1 MPVSYSPLTF
11 KHSSSL
17 MVDAASVTETATIMS
32 TATASNSDLSSATAS
47 ASASNIPEAVSAAES
62 LTASLNSSDPFFTA
76 SATGSGYEA
85 NATASAT
92 ESAYES
98 LNGTASATYSSYNV
112 NATASATYS
121 SYDVNA
127 TASATDSGYES
138 INATASAT
146 ESGYEFVNA
155 TASATLSASGT
166 LSAETSTATNSSI
179 GEGLWSPHKS
189 SSVSSDEWSSETAID
204 SSTEWWATSTGSNS
218 WASAT
223 ASASNPWQSASE
235 SGAWNST
242 STASNSWETA
252 SQSDPWNATST
263 ASNTWETASSS
274 QAWNETSADSWG
286 ASATATATT
295 SDSYGSATSTSTSAI
310 SATATVGTI
319 SSGYLQ
325 TSGTKIVDSDGNE
338 VILRGT
344 NIGGWL
350 VLEDWMCGISDES
363 GSADRFS
370 LTTLENRFGTEQAR
384 TLVEAWAENW
394 LTTADFD
401 ELANIGFNVIRLP
414 FSFRTV
420 QNADG
425 SWRDDA
431 FTRMDWAIAQ
441 AKARGIYVIVDFH
454 MWPGQEAD
462 YSAISEN
469 TDEGQSQRN
478 AVGEIWKKVATH
490 YLGESSICAFDVI
503 NEPTGS
509 YGDYLQQDLYN
520 AVRSVDASRII
531 IVSASVTR
539 YKYSLT
545 LSQHES
551 ISTNPSTYGW
561 TNVIYSLHEY
571 DMMGSDFD
579 SNKATW
585 ANGVQAYIDL
595 WHGYNIPF
603 MLAEFMADG

>member
-1 MPVSYSPLTF
+1 MAV
-11 KHSSSL
+11 
-17 MVDAASVTETATIMS
+17 AASVTETATIMS
-32 TATASNSDLSSATAS
+32 TATASVSDLSTATAS
-47 ASASNIPEAVSAAES
+47 VSASNITEAVTATES
-62 LTASLNSSDPFFTA
+62 LTASVNATDPFFTA
-76 SATGSGYEA
+76 SATDSGYQ
-85 NATASAT
+85 
-92 ESAYES
+92 
-98 LNGTASATYSSYNV
+98 V

-138 INATASAT
+138 INVTASAT

-155 TASATLSASGT
+155 TASAT

-189 SSVSSDEWSSETAID
+189 SSVSSDDWSSETATR
-204 SSTEWWATSTGSNS
+204 SNTEWWATSTGSDS

-223 ASASNPWQSASE
+223 ASASNPGQ
-235 SGAWNST
+235 N
-242 STASNSWETA
+242 A
-252 SQSDPWNATST
+252 SQSDSWNATST
-263 ASNTWETASSS
+263 ASNPWETASS
-274 QAWNETSADSWG
+274 QASNETSTDSWG
-286 ASATATATT
+286 ASATATATE
-295 SDSYGSATSTSTSAI
+295 SGSYGNATSTSTSSAI
-310 SATATVGTI
+310 TATATVGTI

-350 VLEDWMCGISDES
+350 VLEDWMCGITDTS
-363 GSADRFS
+363 GSSDRFS
-370 LTTLENRFGTEQAR
+370 LSTLENRFGTDQAR

-394 LTTADFD
+394 LTTSDFD
-401 ELANIGFNVIRLP
+401 ELAAIGFNVIRLP

-431 FTRMDWAIAQ
+431 FTRMDWAISQ
-441 AKARGIYVIVDFH
+441 AKARGIYTIVDFH
-454 MWPGQEAD
+454 MWSGQEAD

-469 TDEGQSQRN
+469 TDEGQSQRD
-478 AVGEIWKKVATH
+478 AAGEIWKKVATH

-520 AVRSVDASRII
+520 AVRSVDANRII
-531 IVSASVTR
+531 IVSASLTR
-539 YKYSLT
+539 YEYSLT

-551 ISTNPSTYGW
+551 ISTDPSTYGW

-571 DMMGSDFD
+571 DMMGSDLS
-579 SNKATW
+579 SNQATW
-585 ANGVQAYIDL
+585 TNGVQAYIDL

>member
-1 MPVSYSPLTF
+1 
-11 KHSSSL
+11 
-17 MVDAASVTETATIMS
+17 MS
-32 TATASNSDLSSATAS
+32 TATASNSDLSSVTAS
-47 ASASNIPEAVSAAES
+47 ASASNIPDAVSAAES

-76 SATGSGYEA
+76 HFTASATGSGYEA
-85 NATASAT
+85 NVTASAT
-92 ESAYES
+92 ESAYGS
-98 LNGTASATYSSYNV
+98 LNGTASATYSSYDV

-127 TASATDSGYES
+127 TASATDSGYEP

-155 TASATLSASGT
+155 TASDILSASGT

-189 SSVSSDEWSSETAID
+189 SSVSSDGWSSETATD
-204 SSTEWWATSTGSNS
+204 SSTEWWATSTASNS

-223 ASASNPWQSASE
+223 ASASSPWQSASE
-235 SGAWNST
+235 SGTWNST
-242 STASNSWETA
+242 STASNSWVTA
-252 SQSDPWNATST
+252 SQSDSWNATST
-263 ASNTWETASSS
+263 ASNAWETASSS
-274 QAWNETSADSWG
+274 QAWNETSTDSWG

-370 LTTLENRFGTEQAR
+370 LTTLENRFGAEQAR

-469 TDEGQSQRN
+469 TDDGQNQRN
-478 AVGEIWKKVATH
+478 AVGEIWKKVAEH

-520 AVRSVDASRII
+520 AVRSVDANRII

-551 ISTNPSTYGW
+551 ISTDPSTYGW
-561 TNVIYSLHEY
+561 TNVVYSLHEY